1 MMYNFTYGITAEEA
15 SMLTLTSDS
24 FMNFREKVYAGIIYE
39 AAKDHLSHTE
49 SFDYDCTIGVCIEMK
64 LFMQELR
71 DKGFRVVLDK
81 ENHYLTV
88 GWMAPQDY
96 IV

>member
-1 MMYNFTYGITAEEA
+1 MYNFTYGITAEEA

-24 FMNFREKVYAGIIYE
+24 FMNFREKVYAGVMYE
-39 AAKDHLSHTE
+39 AAKGHFSHKE
-49 SFDYDCTIGVCIEMK
+49 SFDYDWTIGSCVEIK

-71 DKGFRVVLDK
+71 DKGFRVDLDK
-81 ENHYLTV
+81 ENHGLRVSWKT
-88 GWMAPQDY
+88 PESY

>member
-1 MMYNFTYGITAEEA
+1 MYNFTYGITAEEA

-24 FMNFREKVYAGIIYE
+24 FMNFREKVYAGIIYD
-39 AAKDHLSHTE
+39 AARDRIVHVE
-49 SFDYDCTIGVCIEMK
+49 SFDYDWTIGSCIEMK

-71 DKGFRVVLDK
+71 DKGFRVDLDK
-81 ENHYLTV
+81 GNHDLMV
-88 GWMAPQDY
+88 SWKFPQDY

>member
-1 MMYNFTYGITAEEA
+1 MYNFTYGITAEEA

-39 AAKDHLSHTE
+39 AAKDHVVHVE
-49 SFDYDCTIGVCIEMK
+49 SFNYDWTIGSCIEMQ
-64 LFMQELR
+64 LLIQELR
-71 DKGFRVVLDK
+71 DKGFRVNLDK
-81 ENHYLTV
+81 ENHTLTV
-88 GWMAPQDY
+88 AWKFPQDY

>member
-1 MMYNFTYGITAEEA
+1 MYKFTKGFTAEEA

-24 FMNFREKVYAGIIYE
+24 FMNFRERVYAGIRYD
-39 AAKDHLSHTE
+39 AAKDNFSHTE
-49 SFDYDCTIGVCIEMK
+49 SFDYDWTIGSCMEIK

-71 DKGFRVVLDK
+71 DKGFRVDLDK

>member
-1 MMYNFTYGITAEEA
+1 MYNFTYGITAEEA

-24 FMNFREKVYAGIIYE
+24 FMNFREKVYAGIMYE
-39 AAKDHLSHTE
+39 AAKEHLTHTE
-49 SFDYDCTIGVCIEMK
+49 SFDYDWTIGSCVEIK

-71 DKGFRVVLDK
+71 DKGFRVDLDK
-81 ENHYLTV
+81 ANHCLMV
-88 GWMAPQDY
+88 RWKAPQDY

>member
-1 MMYNFTYGITAEEA
+1 MYKFTEGFTAKEA

-24 FMNFREKVYAGIIYE
+24 FMNFRERVYAGIKYD
-39 AAKDHLSHTE
+39 AAKDYFSHIE
-49 SFDYDCTIGVCIEMK
+49 SFDYDWTIGSCIEIK

-71 DKGFRVVLDK
+71 DKGFRVYLDK
-81 ENHYLTV
+81 HDHSLTV
-88 GWMAPQDY
+88 NWDTPQDY

>member
-1 MMYNFTYGITAEEA
+1 MYNFTYGITAEEA

-24 FMNFREKVYAGIIYE
+24 FMNFREKVYAGVIYE

-49 SFDYDCTIGVCIEMK
+49 SFDYDWTIGSCIEIK
-64 LFMQELR
+64 LFIQELR
-71 DKGFRVVLDK
+71 DKGFRVDLDK
-81 ENHYLTV
+81 ENHNLTV
-88 GWMAPQDY
+88 SWKAPQDY

>member
-1 MMYNFTYGITAEEA
+1 MYNFTHGITAKEA
-15 SMLTLTSDS
+15 SMLTLTKDS

-39 AAKDHLSHTE
+39 AAKEHVVHIE
-49 SFDYDCTIGVCIEMK
+49 SFDYDWTIGSCIEMK

-71 DKGFRVVLDK
+71 DKGFRVDLNK
-81 ENHYLTV
+81 ENHNLTV
-88 GWMAPQDY
+88 TWRFPQDY

>member
-1 MMYNFTYGITAEEA
+1 MYNFTYGITAEEA

-24 FMNFREKVYAGIIYE
+24 FMNFREKVYAGVTYD
-39 AAKDHLSHTE
+39 AAKDNLSHTE
-49 SFDYDCTIGVCIEMK
+49 SFDYDWTIGSCMEIK

-71 DKGFRVVLDK
+71 DKGFRVDLDK

-88 GWMAPQDY
+88 SWKAPQDY

>member
-1 MMYNFTYGITAEEA
+1 MYNFTYGITAEEA
-15 SMLTLTSDS
+15 SMLTLTDDS
-24 FMNFREKVYAGIIYE
+24 FMNFREKVYAGIIYD

-49 SFDYDCTIGVCIEMK
+49 SFDYDWTIGSCIEMK

-71 DKGFRVVLDK
+71 DKGFRVDLDK
-81 ENHYLTV
+81 ENRYLTAS
-88 GWMAPQDY
+88 WKAPQDY

>member
-1 MMYNFTYGITAEEA
+1 MYNFTYGITAEEA

-39 AAKDHLSHTE
+39 AAKGHIVHTE
-49 SFDYDCTIGVCIEMK
+49 SFDYDWTIGSCIEMQ
-64 LFMQELR
+64 LFIQELR
-71 DKGFRVVLDK
+71 DKSFRVDLNKGDH
-81 ENHYLTV
+81 NLTIA
-88 GWMAPQDY
+88 WKFPQDY